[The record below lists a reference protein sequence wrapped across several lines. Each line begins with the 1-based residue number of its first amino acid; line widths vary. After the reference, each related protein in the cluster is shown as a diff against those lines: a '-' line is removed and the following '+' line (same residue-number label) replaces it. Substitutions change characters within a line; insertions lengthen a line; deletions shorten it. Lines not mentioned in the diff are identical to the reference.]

1 MAKSRGLGLAA
12 LVSRS
17 LPSVQYS
24 LGRRSQKPSSRI
36 EDKVNTV
43 ANQIRPG
50 TVTHLYSGQEP
61 PGAAPVGAAN
71 RHPRGYAGDFKFY
84 DETTKQQIT
93 DQQFFKDLSLAMA
106 EQYNA
111 NIGYS
116 EVGYMGIGS
125 IHIDTMPLDV
135 FGGGPVWGR
144 TALSWANELAEARSK
159 YSRPK
164 DEVFDLAAM
173 TREQALSQQAQ
184 EAAIAEAFNSPSRG
198 LDVTT
203 PPAALAAQYAQY
215 QRAGVPAPVSP
226 AALASQLSQYRPG
239 TVPALSQPSR
249 PVTPTPSTL
258 AAAPVGQVTRAPL
271 GAVAPALNA
280 VRPSVVG
287 SLPAARPAAPVQN
300 AVRPALAPS
309 GLPAARPQSVVATRP
324 ATPAPTGLPA
334 AKAQTTIATRP
345 STPAPTGLPAASGP
359 TTAQLAEQYGQ
370 YRTPTNYTN
379 VRNAIHAA
387 QPVNPVPATISPV
400 APPALK
406 PAPPTAITPPAAVLA
421 PALAPPKTI
430 QDRPIAEMA
439 APPAAPKATAYDVYN
454 GLAETA
460 LDNTGQNTVG
470 TLPGGT
476 TTVTNQYGVTTGM
489 TPYGKQ
495 TAVGAL
501 PGITGPI
508 GKAVKGAVP
517 AIGGSLLGGFLGGPA
532 GALLG
537 AALMKE
543 VAKPGGLLSGQ
554 NNFATNWFGNIT
566 TNKPQGGLGF
576 PDAPSGGYGS
586 GGRMGASY
594 SNRSR
599 ADMDSISPGAS
610 AAIGKGL
617 GGLY

>member
-226 AALASQLSQYRPG
+226 ATLASQLSQYRPG

-249 PVTPTPSTL
+249 PVTTPTPSNL
-258 AAAPVGQVTRAPL
+258 AAAPIGQVARAPL

-280 VRPSVVG
+280 VRPSVTG
-287 SLPAARPAAPVQN
+287 SLSAARPATPVQN
-300 AVRPALAPS
+300 AVRPASAPTS
-309 GLPAARPQSVVATRP
+309 LPAARPQSAVATRP

-334 AKAQTTIATRP
+334 ARAQTTVATRP
-345 STPAPTGLPAASGP
+345 STPAPTGLPAAPGP

-379 VRNAIHAA
+379 VRNALQAA

-406 PAPPTAITPPAAVLA
+406 PAPPAAITPPAAVLA
-421 PALAPPKTI
+421 PALAPPRAI
-430 QDRPIAEMA
+430 QDRPIAEMV
-439 APPAAPKATAYDVYN
+439 APPAPPRATAYDVYN

-470 TLPGGT
+470 RLPDGT
-476 TTVTNQYGVTTGM
+476 TTVTNKYGVTTGM

-501 PGITGPI
+501 PGITGPVAKTAAKVGI
-508 GKAVKGAVP
+508 P
-517 AIGGSLLGGFLGGPA
+517 AIGGMALGPIGGIL
-532 GALLG
+532 GALAVG
-537 AALMKE
+537 ALS
-543 VAKPGGLLSGQ
+543 KPGGLLGGPAMRSID
-554 NNFATNWFGNIT
+554 TMFGPIQAYGVNSSLNQFPGAPSMPAGARNQRGFDSQSARDHAYGMSPKAASDIDAGR
-566 TNKPQGGLGF
+566 GGLF
-576 PDAPSGGYGS
+576 
-586 GGRMGASY
+586 
-594 SNRSR
+594 
-599 ADMDSISPGAS
+599 
-610 AAIGKGL
+610 
-617 GGLY
+617 